1 MGMNWFKNKPKFVAK
16 QPSKPRQAVALD
28 DLKVQE
34 EEEEEKKRKEEEE
47 AKNKEDQEGE
57 EELAEG
63 EEELAKGE
71 EELAEGEEELAEGET
86 EEGDAENPADGNEI
100 ASGSADLTAT
110 DSILLDNPLKDD
122 IIMQE
127 YFKITRNPFETSP
140 YAQLVEKLR
149 LEAELAAQ
157 PEEKEEKFVK
167 KVTKI
172 NANFSGTI
180 ETNRGLR
187 AIIDGNLYLKGDEFQ
202 HHKITEINNETV
214 IMDTEEET
222 FIVPKH
228 GVEVNVNEET
238 GEYSITDTF
247 ED

>member
-16 QPSKPRQAVALD
+16 QPLKPRQAVALD

-34 EEEEEKKRKEEEE
+34 EEEKKQKEED

-63 EEELAKGE
+63 EEELAEGEEELVEGE
-71 EELAEGEEELAEGET
+71 EELAEGEET
-86 EEGDAENPADGNEI
+86 EEGAAKNPADGNEI
-100 ASGSADLTAT
+100 ASGSAELIAT

-127 YFKITRNPFETSP
+127 YFKLTRNPFETSP

-157 PEEKEEKFVK
+157 PEDQEEAVAK
-167 KVTKI
+167 KVTTI

-187 AIIDGNLYLKGDEFQ
+187 AIIDGNLYLKGDEYQ
-202 HHKITEINNETV
+202 LHKITEINNETV

-222 FIVPKH
+222 FIIPKH

>member
-16 QPSKPRQAVALD
+16 QPLKPRQAVALD

-34 EEEEEKKRKEEEE
+34 EEEKKQKEED

-63 EEELAKGE
+63 EEELAEGE
-71 EELAEGEEELAEGET
+71 EELAEGEEELAEGEET
-86 EEGDAENPADGNEI
+86 EEGAAENPADGNEI

-127 YFKITRNPFETSP
+127 YFKLTRNPFETSP

-157 PEEKEEKFVK
+157 PEEKEEEVVK

-222 FIVPKH
+222 FIIPKH